1 MNVKRGFSSPHEV
14 PAVPGTEGWERMY
27 PYYYTFTTEDKE
39 MQEYE
44 RKSFWYYD
52 GLHYP
57 EPMYPFDLIWDEA
70 WYMALSQNNSRIY
83 SIPASMGIDHRIL
96 NGYLYISP
104 VGIEDPAVI
113 EKRVADFM
121 KRAGYYYQNWD
132 ELYGKWKDKVTA
144 VINTVEAM
152 EIKDLPQLE
161 DESVVFEGKGMS
173 SGFELVRKYNE
184 LINYGLEAWQ
194 YHFEFLNL
202 GYAAYVILADFCS
215 KVFPGLESRT
225 LAKMVGGVDVI
236 LFKPDENLRELAKLA
251 IKLGVQDTIKGSAK
265 LDDAL
270 AALGESEKGKEWAK
284 AFEDAKYPWF
294 YMSTGTGWYHNH
306 WTWYDRMEIPFGNIK
321 NYIGMLEKG
330 ENVDRPIE
338 KIRETKER
346 LVKEYTELLTNDDDR
361 ATFQQLLG
369 VAQTC
374 FPYVEDHNFYIEHWF
389 HGVFWQKMRQL
400 AQIFVNHGFFNDV
413 EEIWYLNRFELQQ
426 ALYDLVTSWATG
438 VKPRGPSYWRS
449 EIDWRKD
456 IIEKFRQFSP
466 PPAVGVTPEVINE
479 PFTIMLWGIT
489 TESVNAWLDA
499 GSVALE
505 DMTELKGFPAS
516 SGAVEGIARVI
527 RSPEQLNELQ
537 AGEIL
542 VATTTSP
549 SWTPIFNKIGA
560 AVTDVGGIMSHAAI
574 VCREYGLP
582 AVVGTGMA
590 SSVIKTGQKLRVD
603 GDKGTVTLIK
613 D

>member
-1 MNVKRGFSSPHEV
+1 
-14 PAVPGTEGWERMY
+14 
-27 PYYYTFTTEDKE
+27 
-39 MQEYE
+39 
-44 RKSFWYYD
+44 
-52 GLHYP
+52 
-57 EPMYPFDLIWDEA
+57 
-70 WYMALSQNNSRIY
+70 
-83 SIPASMGIDHRIL
+83 
-96 NGYLYISP
+96 
-104 VGIEDPAVI
+104 
-113 EKRVADFM
+113 
-121 KRAGYYYQNWD
+121 
-132 ELYGKWKDKVTA
+132 
-144 VINTVEAM
+144 
-152 EIKDLPQLE
+152 
-161 DESVVFEGKGMS
+161 
-173 SGFELVRKYNE
+173 
-184 LINYGLEAWQ
+184 
-194 YHFEFLNL
+194 
-202 GYAAYVILADFCS
+202 
-215 KVFPGLESRT
+215 
-225 LAKMVGGVDVI
+225 
-236 LFKPDENLRELAKLA
+236 
-251 IKLGVQDTIKGSAK
+251 
-265 LDDAL
+265 
-270 AALGESEKGKEWAK
+270 
-284 AFEDAKYPWF
+284 
-294 YMSTGTGWYHNH
+294 
-306 WTWYDRMEIPFGNIK
+306 
-321 NYIGMLEKG
+321 
-330 ENVDRPIE
+330 
-338 KIRETKER
+338 
-346 LVKEYTELLTNDDDR
+346 
-361 ATFQQLLG
+361 
-369 VAQTC
+369 
-374 FPYVEDHNFYIEHWF
+374 VEDHNFYIEHWF